1 MNDVIRIGFISTVDR
16 IHGTAQVYYP
26 DLGSTTEQLHL
37 FAFQKEFAVPE
48 IGAQVVVLHLPNDT
62 SSGVILGRFWGEAD
76 PPPADVLYQRTL
88 AAQTVETVHD
98 AGYCLSAPEITW
110 SGNAGSIT
118 LAELIELQKRV
129 AALEEGD

>member
-37 FAFQKEFAVPE
+37 FAFQKEFALPE

-88 AAQTVETVHD
+88 ATHVTESVD
-98 AGYCLSAPEITW
+98 VSGYHLSAPEMTW

-118 LAELIELQKRV
+118 LSELIALQERV
-129 AALEEGD
+129 SALEERD